1 MLPRYHTHS
10 RWCWG
15 PTGTTKGNRNWPQ
28 RAQRTQRETRA
39 GLGSCLFPSRVTWV
53 GRRLRGWL
61 VTEDA
66 ESHEGRGRGHG
77 ARRTGPPQAASGM
90 AGSDPGGTRIA
101 PQTAQTGRPRDA
113 ARAFG
118 ADAHSLFRGFRL
130 SSVASATRPFFV
142 PSPENPLDQPFKLIT
157 AKTPSGAA
165 RLRQAKMRRR
175 PIFGRQGRGG
185 RRMHASRRGS
195 ACPRDPLLA
204 AEARQGG
211 PGDLCDTSRPSL
223 ASWCLGVLVVIFS
236 SQPAR
241 RRPA

>member
-90 AGSDPGGTRIA
+90 AGSDPGGAWIA
-101 PQTAQTGRPRDA
+101 SREARHRRPRDA

-118 ADAHSLFRGFRL
+118 ADAPCIVLCLPAFFRDFRDQRFSLWPLRNSVSSVFRL
-130 SSVASATRPFFV
+130 F
-142 PSPENPLDQPFKLIT
+142 SPEFPDIPYLVP
-157 AKTPSGAA
+157 APAS
-165 RLRQAKMRRR
+165 LRPDLRAL
-175 PIFGRQGRGG
+175 
-185 RRMHASRRGS
+185 SRTR
-195 ACPRDPLLA
+195 
-204 AEARQGG
+204 
-211 PGDLCDTSRPSL
+211 
-223 ASWCLGVLVVIFS
+223 
-236 SQPAR
+236 
-241 RRPA
+241 